1 MGNLVSAPIKT
12 ILSKYTYN
20 FQSQQLNLEILKGRF
35 QLEHLI
41 INEKEIN
48 AMLAESEAPVRLKF
62 GVLKK
67 FDLKLSILGAKLERL
82 DVEDLI
88 LILGPAESFD
98 QKFEGEEEQEMYNL
112 ILKNYIAKIKNSKQT
127 SYLNPN
133 VFIEKERKRKTT
145 EMEKRLK
152 IEKSKKEQEEKAKNA
167 PPKDPNKSINLMG
180 IEIFQLIKNILD
192 CSINIQNVYIIY
204 EDNLDF
210 LYSQEDLSSF
220 IVTLHLKQ
228 LKFQN
233 DVVTK
238 HTDKD
243 GIFKNFMNI
252 SAFLQKSGTWS
263 LSDTAYWSITLESFN
278 FFFTIGNPLFITDYE
293 NNRLITLQNVGAVY
307 KKFEETMRANR
318 ETAFDVFT
326 LTRVACD
333 LIIFYKETS
342 KIPIHGIFLFFDM
355 GNINFK
361 IEIHKMAILMDVA
374 SHFQTM
380 AIAKQFELVKPKFK
394 ILTPA
399 AFDQMALRLKL
410 SYEHKGYL
418 KAINRIVIKEYL
430 SELLYISR
438 YNELIRDKISPEEA
452 KTIVLT
458 NFCKESRIYKLV
470 FGDQIPEML
479 MAEGQKVKLN
489 AEAKNEPK
497 KAPEILKPPTEV
509 PVDTKNLKDNEMV
522 LILGKIHMHVRLQLN
537 LMINIF
543 SPKTIITENSLV
555 VDGLIIDVLKPVG
568 HLKTKLH
575 LTLNKLAMS
584 YNRTLFKSIAKS
596 KMAIFDNIQA
606 QRLDRSVAVEN
617 SENLL
622 ELKPTSLSFEFNLE
636 EGRNN
641 KTIYMIYSTIKIG
654 QMIYNYVPIVFKSFA
669 RNLIRLSHFHSR
681 SFNTRIMKDLE
692 KNVQELGTGKKGLA
706 RKQVVINNF
715 KASLFQKKVA
725 QIQKSDP
732 LMPKK
737 STLGGS
743 SYIGY
748 KKSNVVIDFERSQEK
763 QREQFKQIESNVVSL
778 VEKCIP
784 QPIVDVSHK

>member
-1 MGNLVSAPIKT
+1 MGNIVSAPIKT

-41 INEKEIN
+41 INDKEIN
-48 AMLAESEAPVRLKF
+48 ALLAENGLPVRLKF

-67 FDLKLSILGAKLERL
+67 FDLKLSIMGAKLERL

-88 LILGPAESFD
+88 LILGPAESYD

-112 ILKNYIAKIKNSKQT
+112 ILKNYIAKMKNSKQT

-133 VFIEKERKRKTT
+133 VFIEKERKRKIT

-152 IEKSKKEQEEKAKNA
+152 IEKSKKEQEDKAKKA

-180 IEIFQLIKNILD
+180 IEIFQLIKNVLD

-278 FFFTIGNPLFITDYE
+278 FFFTIGNPLFINDYD

-307 KKFEETMRANR
+307 KKFEEAMRANR
-318 ETAFDVFT
+318 QNAFDVFT

-333 LIIFYKETS
+333 FIIFYKETS
-342 KIPIHGIFLFFDM
+342 KIPIHGVFLFFDM

-361 IEIHKMAILMDVA
+361 IEIHKIAVLMDVA

-380 AIAKQFELVKPKFK
+380 AIAKELELVKPKFK

-418 KAINRIVIKEYL
+418 KAINRVVIREYL
-430 SELLYISR
+430 SELFYISR
-438 YNELIRDKISPEEA
+438 YNELVRDKISPEEA

-458 NFCKESRIYKLV
+458 NFCKESRIYKLI
-470 FGDQIPEML
+470 FGDQLPEML
-479 MAEGQKVKLN
+479 LTEGKKVNLN
-489 AEAKNEPK
+489 GEAKAETK

-537 LMINIF
+537 LTLKIL
-543 SPKTIITENSLV
+543 SPKTIITENSLI
-555 VDGLIIDVLKPVG
+555 VDGLIVDILKPVG

-606 QRLDRSVAVEN
+606 QRLDRSMAVEN

-622 ELKPTSLSFEFNLE
+622 ELKPTSMSFEFNLE

-641 KTIYMIYSTIKIG
+641 KTIYMVYSSIKIG
-654 QMIYNYVPIVFKSFA
+654 QMIYNYVPLVFKGLA
-669 RNLIRLSHFHSR
+669 RNLIRLSQFHSR
-681 SFNTRIMKDLE
+681 SFNTRIMKDFE
-692 KNVQELGTGKKGLA
+692 KNIQEIGTGKKGLA
-706 RKQVVINNF
+706 RKQVTINNF
-715 KASLFQKKVA
+715 KASLFQKKVVT
-725 QIQKSDP
+725 IQKSDP

-737 STLGGS
+737 NPLGGS
-743 SYIGY
+743 SYIGF
-748 KKSNVVIDFERSQEK
+748 KKSNVVVDFDRNQEK
-763 QREQFKQIESNVVSL
+763 QREQMKTLENNLVSSL
-778 VEKCIP
+778 EE
-784 QPIVDVSHK
+784 